1 MGESPGPLEKHRN
14 FTDHNRKSFDFGKLF
29 RLQPEN
35 FGFLLCF
42 SAGKEDGAVFAGGRL
57 ALFADG
63 YLAPHSRLCSRS
75 RKKRAFRRGLF
86 MASAIMYA
94 LDSW

>member
-42 SAGKEDGAVFAGGRL
+42 SAGKEGGRL
-57 ALFADG
+57 
-63 YLAPHSRLCSRS
+63 YLQVAVLLCLQMVTLLRT
-75 RKKRAFRRGLF
+75 RVFVPAAEKK
-86 MASAIMYA
+86 
-94 LDSW
+94 